1 MAGLKKISRDTAEK
15 ILKDRETYRQG
26 KWIAHS
32 RNVALSAMIIA
43 DKLKLDSDLAYS
55 MGLLHD
61 IGRSF
66 TEGQFKHIVCGYE
79 YMKSLG
85 YFDAAG
91 ICLSHSFAVQDIH
104 SYVGAI
110 DIGGEEQK
118 KYQKLLQEKTYND
131 YDKLIQLCDAVATD
145 TGFVLPEQRFVGLVF
160 KYGFNSFTIQK
171 WKAVLQLKKD
181 FSERLNEDVNLLL
194 QSYQK

>member
-79 YMKSLG
+79 YMKS
-85 YFDAAG
+85 
-91 ICLSHSFAVQDIH
+91 
-104 SYVGAI
+104 
-110 DIGGEEQK
+110 
-118 KYQKLLQEKTYND
+118 
-131 YDKLIQLCDAVATD
+131 
-145 TGFVLPEQRFVGLVF
+145 
-160 KYGFNSFTIQK
+160 
-171 WKAVLQLKKD
+171 
-181 FSERLNEDVNLLL
+181 
-194 QSYQK
+194 